1 MVNEDGPWLPQTH
14 GGLRF
19 WPPIHISHPY
29 YPSVE
34 HELLDKA
41 LVSKYSDCTLA
52 EPQQHEVD
60 TSEAFPSERCPI
72 GAYTVPGWPHPNR
85 QLLYEYI
92 HGEFKNDGAV
102 ANAQVLLIITDTD
115 NLENTP
121 HWQYTS
127 RLIRERCAL
136 TTTENKELWTPV
148 FVPLN
153 YDAGLEQ
160 IHYTWGGVFVLEAF
174 AMLFPYKTY
183 IMWDHDAAPTSLW
196 ETAGLVSM

>member
-1 MVNEDGPWLPQTH
+1 MVNEEGPWLPQTH

-19 WPPIHISHPY
+19 WPPIHIPHPHY
-29 YPSVE
+29 SSVE
-34 HELLDKA
+34 AELLEEA

-72 GAYTVPGWPHPNR
+72 GAYTVPSWPRPNR
-85 QLLYEYI
+85 QCLYEYI
-92 HGEFKNDGAV
+92 HGEFKNDAAV
-102 ANAQVLLIITDTD
+102 ANAQVVLIITDTEH
-115 NLENTP
+115 LGNTP

-136 TTTENKELWTPV
+136 TTTENRERWTPV

-153 YDAGLEQ
+153 HDTGLEQ
-160 IHYTWGGVFVLEAF
+160 IHYTWGVFCCLR
-174 AMLFPYKTY
+174 
-183 IMWDHDAAPTSLW
+183 SLCH
-196 ETAGLVSM
+196 ALPR